1 MAIFVNSSMNGN
13 GGKEEITS
21 EESHSSTNNTKSDN
35 TMSDTVNGIPFSIP
49 YPGFGDC
56 KNSDYDMNNPIY
68 WLIILFL
75 FGGRG
80 FGFGN
85 NGLGMA
91 PGVETQAINSVQID
105 DIRSKVAEISAQVAC
120 GNKDLSGLE
129 CALNGLGLQVG
140 SVKDAVLSSLNSI
153 DKSLAQGNMA
163 LAQQICQCCCST
175 KEAISNVDK
184 TILQAQNA
192 MTQGFATVGFGQ
204 SNIINALNQGFAQIG
219 YQGEKNTNSIV
230 QAIQTEA
237 CNTRQLM
244 SQYHNEDIVSQKNI
258 EIGAL
263 TAKVHDLSQSAQT
276 ATLLAAINAK
286 TTTAAA

>member
-21 EESHSSTNNTKSDN
+21 EESHSSTNNTKSDK

-49 YPGFGDC
+49 YPGLNCNKDHDFL
-56 KNSDYDMNNPIY
+56 NNPFMY
-68 WLIILFL
+68 LLFL
-75 FGGRG
+75 WIFGQNG

-85 NGLGMA
+85 RGFGPGAGM
-91 PGVETQAINSVQID
+91 VETQALNSVQID

-129 CALNGLGLQVG
+129 CVLNGLGLQVG
-140 SVKDAVLSSLNSI
+140 NVKDAVLSSLNSI

-163 LAQQICQCCCST
+163 LAQQICQCCCTT